1 MNEESAENPRGK
13 RTFVSLANLS
23 LDPNNFRIVDHPD
36 YRVVESDNAFDTK
49 VQRRTESIIL
59 GHNQEN
65 VRDLIASIKANGW
78 LDLDP
83 ILVERRSGKNLVLE
97 GNRRVATLRHLQRR
111 YKDAS
116 IDLGKLDPA
125 IFSRVPII
133 FHEFADES
141 QQLAMMGL
149 HHISG
154 KRRWPAV
161 NRAIAIRRLQEH
173 FRDDADA
180 VCNVLGMSKRE
191 FNLSSRTLALVE
203 AYKKSDYG
211 DQFRSGQFNLFREII
226 QSVPI
231 REWLH
236 WNQQV
241 CEAGNTINLERL
253 FRWMS
258 RDIGQEPSDNEE
270 ASDLQTEIEPVLTT
284 VSHIREL
291 AKIIDDPDAV
301 KRLDETRSLQEATI
315 SSRFLA
321 KSEIGRAFA
330 MVDNGIQK
338 LSKRV
343 GDFEEEDLQ
352 RIDQL
357 IGKLQG
363 LALAHKRHP
372 LINNDRLPWLPF
384 NEFTESQ
391 FSRLQVVQYR
401 GIGGLELN
409 DLKRVNLIVGVNNS
423 GKTSLLEAI
432 YLLSRQNDEN
442 ALLDVI
448 RWRGRFEEHPGNLWL
463 AEQIPDDTRIEGNF
477 DEKSNNN
484 NENNVTCLD
493 IKRTTEPDE
502 EMWDQSTFLA
512 KLMLNSRYGG
522 QSQHTNAVFYSNLRR
537 RVNYSGR
544 HWLCRSA
551 FTSPFWI
558 SRTEALAEA
567 NKAAL
572 KAGTKTRV
580 IQFIKKRVDDKIEN
594 IELADKYNRFIVSHS
609 TFNPAPDLSTFGD
622 GMRRIFEICLLLVG
636 VRGGVLLIDEFENAI
651 HRDLLIPFTV
661 LVQELAEDLN
671 VQVFLTTHSKEAF
684 DAFIENGASTDGIA
698 AFAIGSTEGG
708 VSAQRFGGGE
718 LSRLLEA
725 LDIDLRGLK

>member
-1 MNEESAENPRGK
+1 MNEEFAENPRAK
-13 RTFVSLANLS
+13 RAFVSLANLS

-36 YRVVESDNAFDTK
+36 YRVVEPDSVFDPK

-59 GHNQEN
+59 GRNKEN
-65 VRDLIASIKANGW
+65 VRDLISSIKANGW

-125 IFSRVPII
+125 IFSRIPII
-133 FHEFADES
+133 FHEFSDES
-141 QQLAMMGL
+141 QQLVMMGL
-149 HHISG
+149 HHING

-161 NRAIAIRRLQEH
+161 NRAIAIGRLQEH
-173 FRDDADA
+173 FHGDAET
-180 VCNVLGMSKRE
+180 VCNSLGMSKRE

-203 AYKKSDYG
+203 AYKRSDYG
-211 DQFRSGQFNLFREII
+211 DQFRSDQFNLFREII

-236 WNQQV
+236 WNQQG

-258 RDIGQEPSDNEE
+258 RDVGQEPSDNEE

-315 SSRFLA
+315 SSRLLA
-321 KSEIGRAFA
+321 KSEIGEAFA
-330 MVDNGIQK
+330 IADSGIQE
-338 LSKRV
+338 LNKRV
-343 GDFEEEDLQ
+343 GDFGERELQ
-352 RIDQL
+352 LVDQL

-363 LALAHKRHP
+363 LALGQNRQP
-372 LINNDRLPWLPF
+372 LINNDRLPWQPF
-384 NEFTESQ
+384 DKFAKSQ
-391 FSRLQVVQYR
+391 FSRLSVKRYR
-401 GIGGLELN
+401 GIDGLELK
-409 DLKRVNLIVGVNNS
+409 DLTRINLIVGVNNS

-448 RWRGRFEEHPGNLWL
+448 RWRARFEEHPGNLWL
-463 AEQIPDDTRIEGNF
+463 VEQIPTDARIEGHF
-477 DEKSNNN
+477 DKVS
-484 NENNVTCLD
+484 NNVTCLD
-493 IKRTTEPDE
+493 IKRATEPDE
-502 EMWDQSTFLA
+502 EIWDHSTFLA
-512 KLMLNSRYGG
+512 KLMLNSSYGD
-522 QSQHTNAVFYSNLRR
+522 QNQHTNAVFYSNLPR

-558 SRTEALAEA
+558 SRTEALTEA

-572 KAGTKTRV
+572 EAST
-580 IQFIKKRVDDKIEN
+580 KKRVIEFIKERIDNKIEN
-594 IELADKYNRFIVSHS
+594 IELVDKYNRFMVTHLA
-609 TFNPAPDLSTFGD
+609 FNFAPDLSAFGD
-622 GMRRIFEICLLLVG
+622 GMRRIFEICLLFAG
-636 VRGGVLLIDEFENAI
+636 VQGGVLLIDEFENAI
-651 HRDLLIPFTV
+651 HRDLLVPFTK
-661 LVQELAEDLN
+661 LVQELAKNLN
-671 VQVFLTTHSKEAF
+671 VQVFLTTHSKEAV
-684 DAFIENGASTDGIA
+684 DAFIEDELQTKDIA
-698 AFAIGSTEGG
+698 AFTIRSAKRG
-708 VSAQRFGGGE
+708 VAVRRFNGDE
-718 LSRLLEA
+718 LFQLRKA
-725 LDIDLRGLK
+725 LDLDLRGVQ

>member
-13 RTFVSLANLS
+13 RTNVSLANLS
-23 LDPNNFRIVDHPD
+23 LDPNNFRIVDNSD
-36 YRVVESDNAFDTK
+36 YRVVESPDVFDAK
-49 VQRRTESIIL
+49 VQRRTENIIL

-97 GNRRVATLRHLQRR
+97 GNRRVAALKHLQRR
-111 YKDAS
+111 YKDAF
-116 IDLGKLDPA
+116 IDLGRLDPT

-141 QQLAMMGL
+141 QQLVMMGL

-161 NRAIAIRRLQEH
+161 NRAIAIRRLQKH
-173 FRDDADA
+173 LHGDADA
-180 VCNVLGMSKRE
+180 VCNALGMSKRE

-203 AYKKSDYG
+203 AYKESDYG

-226 QSVPI
+226 QNVPI

-236 WNQQV
+236 WNQHTCQ
-241 CEAGNTINLERL
+241 AGKTTNLERL

-258 RDIGQEPSDNEE
+258 REAEQEPSENEE
-270 ASDLQTEIEPVLTT
+270 ASDLQAGIEPVLTT
-284 VSHIREL
+284 VGHIREL

-301 KRLDETRSLQEATI
+301 KRLDETRSLQEATL
-315 SSRFLA
+315 SSSLLV
-321 KSEIGRAFA
+321 KSEIGRAFSMA
-330 MVDNGIQK
+330 DNGIQK
-338 LSKRV
+338 LNNRV
-343 GDFEEEDLQ
+343 GDFEEEELQ
-352 RIDQL
+352 RVDQL

-363 LALAHKRHP
+363 LSLAHKRHP
-372 LINNDRLPWLPF
+372 LINNDRLPWDPF

-391 FSRLQVVQYR
+391 FSNLRIERYR
-401 GIGGLELN
+401 GIGGLELQ
-409 DLKRVNLIVGVNNS
+409 DLKRINLIVGVNNS
-423 GKTSLLEAI
+423 GKTSLLEAV

-448 RWRGRFEEHPGNLWL
+448 RWRGRFEAHPGNLWL
-463 AEQIPDDTRIEGNF
+463 VEQVPTDTRIEGHF
-477 DEKSNNN
+477 DKVPNNSTFL
-484 NENNVTCLD
+484 EIT
-493 IKRTTEPDE
+493 RTTEPDE
-502 EMWDQSTFLA
+502 EIWDHSTFLA
-512 KLMLNSRYGG
+512 KLTLNSSYGG
-522 QSQHTNAVFYSNLRR
+522 QTQHTNVVFYTKLPR

-567 NKAAL
+567 NKAAVD
-572 KAGTKTRV
+572 AGTKTRV
-580 IQFIKKRVDDKIEN
+580 IGFIKERVDDRIDN
-594 IELADKYNRFIVSHS
+594 IELVDKFNRFKVSHS
-609 TFNPAPDLSTFGD
+609 AFKFAPDLSTFGD
-622 GMRRIFEICLLLVG
+622 GMRRVFEICLLLAD

-651 HRDLLIPFTV
+651 HRDLLVPFTR
-661 LVQELAEDLN
+661 LVQILAKDLN
-671 VQVFLTTHSKEAF
+671 VQVFLTTHSKEAL
-684 DAFIENGASTDGIA
+684 DAFIENEFPIDDVA
-698 AFAIGSTEGG
+698 AFAIRSTNGSG
-708 VSAQRFGGGE
+708 VVHRFGGGE
-718 LSRLLEA
+718 LLRLNRA
-725 LDIDLRGLK
+725 LNLDLRGLQ

>member
-13 RTFVSLANLS
+13 RTYVSLANLS
-23 LDPNNFRIVDHPD
+23 LDPNNFRIVDNSD
-36 YRVVESDNAFDTK
+36 YRVVESDNVFDPK

-65 VRDLIASIKANGW
+65 VRDLIASITANGW

-83 ILVERRSGKNLVLE
+83 ILVERKRGKNLVLE
-97 GNRRVATLRHLQRR
+97 GNRRVATLRYLQRR

-116 IDLGKLDPA
+116 IDLGKLDPT
-125 IFSRVPII
+125 IFSRVPIT

-141 QQLAMMGL
+141 QQLVMMGL

-173 FRDDADA
+173 FYGDADA
-180 VCNVLGMSKRE
+180 VCNALGMSKRE

-211 DQFRSGQFNLFREII
+211 DQFRSSQFNLFREII
-226 QSVPI
+226 QNVPI

-236 WNQQV
+236 WNQQT
-241 CEAGNTINLERL
+241 CKAEKTNNLERL

-258 RDIGQEPSDNEE
+258 REVEQEPDDAEE
-270 ASDLQTEIEPVLTT
+270 ASDLQPDIEPVLTT
-284 VSHIREL
+284 VGHIREL

-301 KRLDETRSLQEATI
+301 KRLDETRSLQEATL
-315 SSRFLA
+315 SSSLLV
-321 KSEIGRAFA
+321 KNEIGRAFA
-330 MVDNGIQK
+330 LADNGIQK
-338 LSKRV
+338 LNKRV
-343 GDFEEEDLQ
+343 GNFEEKELQ

-363 LALAHKRHP
+363 LTFAHKRHP
-372 LINNDRLPWLPF
+372 LINNDRLPWHPF
-384 NEFTESQ
+384 NEFTDSQ
-391 FSRLQVVQYR
+391 FSSLEVVRYR
-401 GIGGLELN
+401 GICGLELK
-409 DLKRVNLIVGVNNS
+409 DLKRINLIVGVNNS

-442 ALLDVI
+442 ALLDII
-448 RWRGRFEEHPGNLWL
+448 RWRARFEEHPGNLWL
-463 AEQIPDDTRIEGNF
+463 VEQIPDDTRIEGHF
-477 DEKSNNN
+477 DKVSKNNA
-484 NENNVTCLD
+484 TFLD

-502 EMWDQSTFLA
+502 EIWDHSTFLA
-512 KLMLNSRYGG
+512 KLILNSSYGG
-522 QSQHTNAVFYSNLRR
+522 QNQHTNAVFYSNLPR

-567 NKAAL
+567 NKAAFEVSA
-572 KAGTKTRV
+572 KTKV
-580 IQFIKKRVDDKIEN
+580 IKFMKVHIDEKIKN
-594 IELADKYNRFIVSHS
+594 IELVDKFNRFFVHHS
-609 TFNPAPDLSTFGD
+609 AFNRSPDLSAFGD
-622 GMRRIFEICLLLVG
+622 GMRRIFEICLLFAAVQ
-636 VRGGVLLIDEFENAI
+636 GGVLLIDEFENAI
-651 HRDLLIPFTV
+651 HRDLLIPFTQ
-661 LVQELAEDLN
+661 LVQELAKDLN
-671 VQVFLTTHSKEAF
+671 VQVFLTTHSKEAL
-684 DAFIENGASTDGIA
+684 DAFIKNELRIEDIA
-698 AFAIGSTEGG
+698 AFVIR
-708 VSAQRFGGGE
+708 SANDGAAVHRFDGD
-718 LSRLLEA
+718 RLLRLHRA
-725 LDIDLRGLK
+725 LDLDLRGFQ

>member
-13 RTFVSLANLS
+13 RANVSIANLS
-23 LDPNNFRIVDHPD
+23 LDPNNFRIVDNPD
-36 YRVVESDNAFDTK
+36 YQVAEPDNVFDPK

-97 GNRRVATLRHLQRR
+97 GNRRVATLRYLQQR

-125 IFSRVPII
+125 VFSSVPII

-141 QQLAMMGL
+141 QQLVMMGL

-161 NRAIAIRRLQEH
+161 NRAIAIRRLQKH
-173 FRDDADA
+173 FHGDADA
-180 VCNVLGMSKRE
+180 VCNALGMSKRE

-203 AYKKSDYG
+203 AYKESDYG
-211 DQFRSGQFNLFREII
+211 DQFRSAQFNLFREII
-226 QSVPI
+226 QSGPI

-236 WNQQV
+236 WNQQT
-241 CEAGNTINLERL
+241 CEAGKTINLERL

-258 RDIGQEPSDNEE
+258 REVEQEPSDDDE

-284 VSHIREL
+284 VGHIREL

-301 KRLDETRSLQEATI
+301 KRLDETRSLQEATL
-315 SSRFLA
+315 SSSLLV
-321 KSEIGRAFA
+321 KSEVGRAFGMA
-330 MVDNGIQK
+330 DSGIQE
-338 LSKRV
+338 LNKRV
-343 GDFEEEDLQ
+343 SNFEEAELQ

-372 LINNDRLPWLPF
+372 LMNNGRLPWHPF
-384 NEFTESQ
+384 NESTESQ
-391 FSRLQVVQYR
+391 FSNLRVERYR
-401 GIGGLELN
+401 GIGGLELEG
-409 DLKRVNLIVGVNNS
+409 LKRINLVVGVNNS
-423 GKTSLLEAI
+423 GKTSLLEAV

-448 RWRGRFEEHPGNLWL
+448 RWRGRFEEHPGNIWL
-463 AEQIPDDTRIEGNF
+463 AQQIPTDIRIKGHF
-477 DEKSNNN
+477 DKVLNGSNA
-484 NENNVTCLD
+484 TYLD
-493 IKRTTEPDE
+493 IKRTAELDGE
-502 EMWDQSTFLA
+502 IWDHSTFLA
-512 KLMLNSRYGG
+512 KVMLNSSYVG
-522 QSQHTNAVFYSNLRR
+522 QTQQTSAVLYSNLPR

-544 HWLCRSA
+544 NWLCRSA

-558 SRTEALAEA
+558 SRTEALVEA

-572 KAGTKTRV
+572 EAGTKARV
-580 IQFIKKRVDDKIEN
+580 IKFIKEHIDDKIEN
-594 IELADKYNRFIVSHS
+594 IELVDNFNRFIVSHS
-609 TFNPAPDLSTFGD
+609 AFKLAPDLSAFGD
-622 GMRRIFEICLLLVG
+622 GMRRIFEICLLLAD

-651 HRDLLIPFTV
+651 HRDLLVPFTR
-661 LVQELAEDLN
+661 LVQILAKDLN
-671 VQVFLTTHSKEAF
+671 AQVFLTTHSKEAL
-684 DAFIENGASTDGIA
+684 DAFIEDEFPTDDIA
-698 AFAIGSTEGG
+698 AFAIRSTNGSG
-708 VSAQRFGGGE
+708 VVQRFDGGE
-718 LSRLLEA
+718 LSRLNRA
-725 LDIDLRGLK
+725 LDLDLRGLQ